1 MAGNAAYRAD
11 RVGWIRRL
19 FELSCA
25 QYDQQGLDADD
36 PVVDLF
42 AEFELGLDGITERQV
57 RDRLVRIER
66 TVSSWSTGRKL
77 YGTVYD
83 DIIALKYLHQRYTN
97 YLAWLTHDPG

>member
-66 TVSSWSTGRKL
+66 TVSGWSTGRKL